1 MPARWQRSTKCMKSC
16 GDPCR
21 LVTHFESDYGA
32 SPKVEM
38 KLGTKMTVIDP
49 DFDNKVWLG
58 FEGEVIDNPF
68 LDICRSQTD
77 IQIKGDCDQSD
88 SKKKD
93 TMLVYQTNH
102 YVEIPKAT
110 HTGLPTGQRLSSF
123 LTCRRSS
130 RISSTCW

>member
-1 MPARWQRSTKCMKSC
+1 MVTIAHCTAPRKMDGKACEPTRV
-16 GDPCR
+16 
-21 LVTHFESDYGA
+21 VTHFESDYGA

-77 IQIKGDCDQSD
+77 IQIKGDCDVLNAQTRGFHWMASYGNYLRETGYALKKVGVGWNNL
-88 SKKKD
+88 SKPGS
-93 TMLVYQTNH
+93 V
-102 YVEIPKAT
+102 
-110 HTGLPTGQRLSSF
+110 
-123 LTCRRSS
+123 
-130 RISSTCW
+130 